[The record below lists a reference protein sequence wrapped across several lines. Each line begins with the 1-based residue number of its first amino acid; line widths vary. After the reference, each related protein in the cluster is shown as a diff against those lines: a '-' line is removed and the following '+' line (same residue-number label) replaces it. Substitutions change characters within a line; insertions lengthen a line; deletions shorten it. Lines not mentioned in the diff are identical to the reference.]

1 MSSLQLSQQIS
12 SLDLVTLSIIIGAT
26 SCGTVLGLS
35 LVYWLL
41 QFDLPAK
48 LQAAILTFSL
58 LLVAFLVLFKPRN
71 FKSPTDYLITKKDKF
86 NEIQAKS
93 KHSSISRMIK
103 VQSGLHL
110 LESKLLEEGKDTDPF
125 TRAVEER
132 NEALGIN
139 PFSSLKKEE
148 FYKSAYGKCC
158 ESVIGEVWLPV
169 GVAGPIPLVG
179 KDGVESARNIYVP
192 LATVEGALVASVN
205 RGCKVLRRSFE
216 NDQSSLSC
224 IVSSDRKGITRGP
237 SFRAISIES
246 AAEFLKALHDPER
259 FKEWRSIFDSSSP
272 GGHVKLL
279 ELRGRQIGFLVY
291 VRVRT
296 ETSEAMGMN
305 MISRG
310 CSVLFDYACNL
321 PEFEG
326 KIRMESMSGNFCV
339 DKKPAAINWIQG
351 RGREVIVSAR
361 IPREILK
368 EVFGINDIESLEK
381 LNYSKNIIGSAAAG
395 SIGGFNAHVANVVAA
410 IYLATGQDVAQVVD
424 ASQAM
429 TLLEYDR
436 VKDELVATLTM
447 PCVEIGIRGGGTGLP
462 HQQHFLQMILGDSEL
477 TNGADLVDELARCI
491 GLVSLA
497 GELSLL
503 ASLQAGTL
511 VSSHFKLNH

>member
-58 LLVAFLVLFKPRN
+58 LLVAFLVLVKPRN

-179 KDGVESARNIYVP
+179 KDGVES
-192 LATVEGALVASVN
+192 
-205 RGCKVLRRSFE
+205 KVLRRSFE